1 MNSSK
6 TGRKERLNIMKKGS
20 SKVRQQ
26 KRLKEWK
33 NEKKEERKIDWFIKT
48 IERNHWKQGKKKYD
62 NKFILMTLTDI

>member
-33 NEKKEERKIDWFIKT
+33 NEKKEERKND
-48 IERNHWKQGKKKYD
+48 
-62 NKFILMTLTDI
+62 